1 MADKQHIVHIVFNV
15 SIVSSNIMLVQGKAV
30 WRTNE
35 VIVGVWYR
43 KTPSG
48 VPTEVGIAVG
58 TGKCPQVYQ
67 YEVSQAG
74 CRFAKTTEYL
84 FDFNCEKP
92 EACTIP

>member
-1 MADKQHIVHIVFNV
+1 MFFRILCWYRK
-15 SIVSSNIMLVQGKAV
+15 KAV
-30 WRTNE
+30 WRTNG
-35 VIVGVWYR
+35 VTAGVWYR

-48 VPTEVGIAVG
+48 VPTEVGITIG

-74 CRFAKTTEYL
+74 SRFAETTAFP
-84 FDFNCEKP
+84 FDFNCKKS